1 MIRFEKR
8 NQIDEE
14 KYNDCISK
22 SLQSRV
28 YAYSWYLDVVANSW
42 GVLVQNDYEAVMPLP
57 FQKKY
62 LILYITQPFFTQQ
75 LGVFSKQEI
84 SEELLRLF
92 LKRIPRK
99 FLKIALQFNSQNK
112 FTSHKIIQKNNYI
125 LSLNSE
131 YKTLYKNFS
140 KGRKHAIQQG
150 LKHEFDIEEIQF
162 SELLKLS
169 EQHYSFEEIPDN
181 EFDKLIK
188 LVEVLQSKNKVKI
201 IGVKKNKTL
210 IGGSVFIID
219 NHRIIYLFSAV
230 SKTGK
235 ENQVASLLL
244 NNIIETHANTN
255 KILDFEGSMTSSIA
269 SFFKSF
275 GASPEAYFLFK
286 KWLL

>member
-1 MIRFEKR
+1 M
-8 NQIDEE
+8 
-14 KYNDCISK
+14 
-22 SLQSRV
+22 
-28 YAYSWYLDVVANSW
+28 
-42 GVLVQNDYEAVMPLP
+42 
-57 FQKKY
+57 
-62 LILYITQPFFTQQ
+62 QQ

-150 LKHEFDIEEIQF
+150 LKH
-162 SELLKLS
+162 
-169 EQHYSFEEIPDN
+169 